1 MRRRVHPQAGQLLL
15 SFSIASTLAIGCRCG
30 EDASVPDH
38 TRTGTATPPAA
49 LEVLPMEVAQH
60 PPGTQSITIDEVP
73 ISVSTGA
80 IAVSGAFD
88 FDRDGDRDV
97 LFVVLDAARVQV
109 LYAERNGTA
118 YVAPTVVA
126 ERAESRM
133 LIGQANALCTASAAN
148 IEALSM
154 GVAVITVDSACATTD
169 ASRARLVTAWVT
181 PSDTRPRALESFS
194 YLGEAP
200 IEGATAA
207 SGMSFAANDR
217 DQDGHDDLEVTVRV
231 LAGTETVSSTLV
243 WMNRAAGFAR
253 QSEQPESTMTSLA
266 NQARTHIA
274 RDAAA
279 AMRSA
284 EQTITLRE
292 ALCRE
297 TERPRFFMGDSPG
310 VPCGTSAVVGRAYAI
325 RATALVRMLPS
336 DPWQDLPAVDRALAA
351 TIALDHDGVA
361 VREGDRALLREA
373 WMRNASIDP
382 QHFLVTTG
390 PAAAPPGG
398 RAPRLSGLAFL
409 DEDHVQI
416 RGNPPRVW
424 SLASGEVM
432 PSSES
437 ADLNIRD
444 REGAH
449 TLVAIERRCEGNVLV
464 IETAAGTRTDIRV
477 DDREGPLT
485 GGCPTS
491 ISEGFRR
498 DDGGYRALGWTPQ
511 GILLVR
517 GRALTLVPLDAN
529 ANALGAPQVLAE
541 GAPVPAPLPAGASVT
556 DGHAYAL
563 AMPFGILVVD
573 RAAHTTALYRDDN
586 FALPAGEP
594 TDAALSPSGHRA
606 AWFAGGSLRWAN
618 LERVEGIT
626 TEAAPGLL
634 VIPPQGQR
642 VAPQAAAQGEP
653 EAEAPPTEAAP

>member
-1 MRRRVHPQAGQLLL
+1 
-15 SFSIASTLAIGCRCG
+15 
-30 EDASVPDH
+30 
-38 TRTGTATPPAA
+38 
-49 LEVLPMEVAQH
+49 MEVVQH
-60 PPGTQSITIDEVP
+60 PAGTQSITVDEVP
-73 ISVSTGA
+73 ISVTSGA

-97 LFVVLDAARVQV
+97 LFVTLDASRVQV
-109 LYAERNGTA
+109 LYAERNGSA
-118 YVAPTVVA
+118 YVAPAVVS

-133 LIGQANALCTASAAN
+133 LIGQANALCTASTAN

-154 GVAVITVDSACATTD
+154 GVAVITVEAACATTD
-169 ASRARLVTAWVT
+169 ASRARLVTGWVT
-181 PSDTRPRALESFS
+181 PSDARPRALESFS
-194 YLGEAP
+194 YLGA
-200 IEGATAA
+200 ATGD
-207 SGMSFAANDR
+207 GMSFAVSDR

-231 LAGTETVSSTLV
+231 LAGTEAVTSTLV

-253 QSEQPESTMTSLA
+253 QSEQPESTLTSLA

-274 RDAAA
+274 RDPAAA
-279 AMRSA
+279 LQSA

-297 TERPRFFMGDSPG
+297 TERPRFFMGESPG

-336 DPWQDLPAVDRALAA
+336 NPWQDLAAVDRALQA

-390 PAAAPPGG
+390 PAGAPPGG

-409 DEDHVQI
+409 DEDRVLV
-416 RGNPPRVW
+416 RGAAPQVW
-424 SLASGEVM
+424 NLTSGELT
-432 PSSES
+432 PTSEP
-437 ADLNIRD
+437 AELIIRD

-449 TLVAIERRCEGNVLV
+449 TLVGIERRCEGNVLV
-464 IETAAGTRTDIRV
+464 IETAVGTRSDVRV
-477 DDREGPLT
+477 DEREGPLT

-491 ISEGFRR
+491 ISEGFRS

-511 GILLVR
+511 GIVLVR
-517 GRALTLVPLDAN
+517 GRELTLVPLDAN

-541 GAPVPAPLPAGASVT
+541 GAPVPAPLPAGASVA

-586 FALPAGEP
+586 FALPAGEA

-618 LERVEGIT
+618 LERVEQIT
-626 TEAAPGLL
+626 TEAATGPL
-634 VIPPQGQR
+634 VIPSQAP
-642 VAPQAAAQGEP
+642 PQAPHDEP
-653 EAEAPPTEAAP
+653 ESAPAPEAPAAAVEVTP

>member
-1 MRRRVHPQAGQLLL
+1 
-15 SFSIASTLAIGCRCG
+15 
-30 EDASVPDH
+30 
-38 TRTGTATPPAA
+38 
-49 LEVLPMEVAQH
+49 MEVVQH
-60 PPGTQSITIDEVP
+60 PAGTQSITVDEVP
-73 ISVSTGA
+73 ISVTTGA

-97 LFVVLDAARVQV
+97 LFVTLDAARVQV
-109 LYAERNGTA
+109 LYAERNGSA
-118 YVAPTVVA
+118 YVAPAVVS

-133 LIGQANALCTASAAN
+133 LIGQANALCTASTAN

-154 GVAVITVDSACATTD
+154 GVAVVTVEAACATTD

-181 PSDTRPRALESFS
+181 PSDARPRALESFS
-194 YLGEAP
+194 YLG
-200 IEGATAA
+200 ATTGD
-207 SGMSFAANDR
+207 GMSFAASDR

-231 LAGTETVSSTLV
+231 LAGTEAVTSTLV

-253 QSEQPESTMTSLA
+253 QAEQPESTLTTLA

-279 AMRSA
+279 AMQSA

-310 VPCGTSAVVGRAYAI
+310 VPCGTSAVVGRAYAL

-336 DPWQDLPAVDRALAA
+336 NPWQDLAAVDRALQA

-361 VREGDRALLREA
+361 VREADRALLREA
-373 WMRNASIDP
+373 WMRHASIDP

-390 PAAAPPGG
+390 PAGAPPGG

-409 DEDHVQI
+409 DEDRVLV
-416 RGNPPRVW
+416 RGNEPRIW
-424 SLASGEVM
+424 NLTSGELT
-432 PSSES
+432 PTSEP
-437 ADLNIRD
+437 ADLSIRD
-444 REGAH
+444 REGMH
-449 TLVAIERRCEGNVLV
+449 TLVGIERRCEGNVLV
-464 IETAAGTRTDIRV
+464 IETAVGTRSDVRV
-477 DDREGPLT
+477 DEREGPLT

-491 ISEGFRR
+491 IAEGFRS

-511 GILLVR
+511 GIVLVR
-517 GRALTLVPLDAN
+517 GRELTLVPLDAN

-541 GAPVPAPLPAGASVT
+541 GAPVPAPLPAGASVA

-573 RAAHTTALYRDDN
+573 RAARTTALYRDDN
-586 FALPAGEP
+586 FALPSGEA

-618 LERVEGIT
+618 LERVEQLT
-626 TEAAPGLL
+626 TEAAPGPL
-634 VIPPQGQR
+634 VIPSQ
-642 VAPQAAAQGEP
+642 APPPPPPHDEP
-653 EAEAPPTEAAP
+653 EAAPAPEAPAAPVEATP